1 MRLIDTHCHL
11 VWREEENP
19 PGPQLERAR
28 EAGVE
33 RFVCVATDL
42 ESATRCQA
50 LAAKENDVFATVG
63 IHPNDVGTAAELE
76 PQLQQLAK
84 MLEDPHWVAIG
95 ETGLDFFRDWS
106 QPEQQVHSLEQ
117 HLQLAHDFDLPV
129 ILHCRNA
136 IDGLLPV
143 LENFDGKLS
152 GVMHCYSEG
161 PAPIERLLEL
171 GLHISFA
178 GNMTFPKSQD
188 LRDAA
193 AIVPTDRL
201 LVETDAPFLAPQAK
215 RGKKNEPAYVAYTLQ
230 ALAELR
236 QVSAAELALATSE
249 NAARLFAL
257 DWKLER

>member
-19 PGPQLERAR
+19 PGPQLQRAR

-42 ESATRCQA
+42 ESATHCQN
-50 LAAKENDVFATVG
+50 LAATEADVFATVG

-76 PQLQQLAK
+76 PRLQQLAA
-84 MLEDPHWVAIG
+84 MLEEPNWVAIG

-106 QPEQQVHSLEQ
+106 QPEQQIHALEQ
-117 HLQLAHDFDLPV
+117 HLQLSNDFDLPV

-136 IDGLLPV
+136 IEGLLPV
-143 LENFDGKLS
+143 LENFAGKLS

-161 PAPIERLLEL
+161 PNHIERLVEL
-171 GLHISFA
+171 GLYISFA
-178 GNMTFPKSQD
+178 GNMTFPKSRN

-215 RGKKNEPAYVAYTLQ
+215 RGKQNEPAYVAYTLQ
-230 ALAELR
+230 TLAELR
-236 QVSAAELALATSE
+236 QVDASELAVKTSA
-249 NAARLFAL
+249 NAARLFDL
-257 DWKLER
+257 DWREES